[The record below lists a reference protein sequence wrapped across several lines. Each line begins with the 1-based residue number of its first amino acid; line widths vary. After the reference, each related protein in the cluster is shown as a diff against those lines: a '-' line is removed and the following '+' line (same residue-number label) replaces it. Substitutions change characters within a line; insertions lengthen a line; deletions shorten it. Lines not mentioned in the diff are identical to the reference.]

1 MLTGSGKQELTT
13 LILQLRYV
21 YARENKFHKGPRAC
35 LLGET
40 PKSLII
46 WDVLRYLLQGK
57 EQIAAPASPDSKTG
71 RPRTWSEGSIYTSF
85 PFQAIPKRARH
96 VLGPE
101 EQDCVRDT
109 RLLSSC
115 PATWTQKTQ
124 WHKKHLWPREIKYW
138 AFGRPLYVIT
148 VQTVKTL
155 KLNYATLGE

>member
-13 LILQLRYV
+13 LILQLSYV
-21 YARENKFHKGPRAC
+21 YARENKFHKNPRAC

-71 RPRTWSEGSIYTSF
+71 RPRTWSEGSTHTSF
-85 PFQAIPKRARH
+85 PFQAIPKRASR

-109 RLLSSC
+109 RLLSGC
-115 PATWTQKTQ
+115 PAT
-124 WHKKHLWPREIKYW
+124 
-138 AFGRPLYVIT
+138 
-148 VQTVKTL
+148 
-155 KLNYATLGE
+155 